1 MIYKRTV
8 IVLWIPEIDDLTMF
22 CVMDESS
29 EDTAW
34 KNTEI
39 WSEFTKSGKAAGIVE
54 TKFKNSL
61 NILGMSKTNDC
72 NWTYNNGINHVNIA
86 APTIMNIEN
95 AIIVDILGATPYV
108 SIFFWRPTSK
118 YATIMLMIKG
128 VKTSIKKLNKIK
140 VEMII
145 KKNTTV
151 SSLLKIRL
159 NIFLK
164 CSII

>member
-1 MIYKRTV
+1 MYKSTV
-8 IVLWIPEIDDLTMF
+8 IVLWIPEIEDLTMF
-22 CVMDESS
+22 CVIEESS

-39 WSEFTKSGKAAGIVE
+39 WSELTKSGNAAGIVE

-61 NILGMSKTNDC
+61 NNLGISRTKDC
-72 NWTYNNGINHVNIA
+72 NWTYSNGINQVNIA
-86 APTIMNIEN
+86 APIIINTEN
-95 AIIVDILGATPYV
+95 AMIVETGCVTPYV

-118 YATIMLMIKG
+118 YATTILIIKG
-128 VKTSIKKLNKIK
+128 VKTSINKLNKIK
-140 VEMII
+140 VEIIII
-145 KKNTTV
+145 KNITV
-151 SSLLKIRL
+151 SSLLKMRL